1 MTDACRK
8 VLVTGST
15 GNVGRE
21 VVRALARSGLGV
33 RAADRHPHRVHA
45 VFGPIAEPVHLDF
58 HDPTT
63 FTAAV
68 EGCDGLF
75 LLRPPAITKVRAT
88 LNRLIDI
95 ACDRGVRHIV
105 FLSVAGAA
113 KNVLVP
119 HHAVEAHLMNGTSGW
134 TILRPGFFAQNLGDA
149 YRADILLDRRIYVP
163 AGSGRAAFVD
173 VRDVAEV
180 TARVFLAPSRHAHE
194 AYTLTG
200 PEAVSFADAARFLSE
215 VIGVTI
221 RYEPATLRGYIRHLR
236 ARGLPLGQ
244 VLVQTVL
251 HFGLRFGQ
259 AARVDPTLE
268 RLLERPGHS
277 LRDYVRAHAS
287 TWRDVRQGD
296 RRGQDGEDDSGA
308 SPGSASAA
316 TPSGSRW

>member
-1 MTDACRK
+1 MKDALRQ
-8 VLVTGST
+8 VVVTGSV

-21 VVRALARSGLGV
+21 VVRALAACGLGV
-33 RAADRHPHRVHA
+33 RAADRHPRRVRA
-45 VFGPIAEPVHLDF
+45 VFGPIAEPIHLDF

-63 FTAAV
+63 FPAAV
-68 EGCDGLF
+68 QGCDGLF
-75 LLRPPAITKVRAT
+75 LLRPPAITNVKAT

-119 HHAVEAHLMNGTSGW
+119 HHAVEAHLMNASCGW

-149 YRADILLDRRIYVP
+149 YRTDILLDRRIFVP

-180 TARVFLAPSRHAHE
+180 AARVFLAPSRHDHE

-215 VIGVTI
+215 VIGATI
-221 RYEPATLRGYIRHLR
+221 RYEPATLLGYIRHLR

-268 RLLERPGHS
+268 RLLERPSHS
-277 LRDYVRAHAS
+277 LRDYVRAHAT
-287 TWRDVRQGD
+287 TWRDARQGE
-296 RRGQDGEDDSGA
+296 RVTDGVEDDRVA
-308 SPGSASAA
+308 RPV
-316 TPSGSRW
+316 